1 PKVPRTTPCV
11 CNGRPAAARKMP
23 GMRPRRLRTDPEPR
37 RRSRR
42 RGLVAF
48 EGGPRVTLK
57 KNPRNTGA
65 RRTDGARVLAAA
77 LALGA
82 LAGCSGEAAPEAMPP
97 PPQVSAAPVL
107 VREVAHW
114 DEFIGRVEAAQIV
127 ELRPRVGGYIERV
140 NYVEG
145 AEVEKGD
152 VLFVI
157 DQRTYRAALARAQAE
172 LARARTQAELART
185 EAERAAALM
194 RDRAISAEELDRRR
208 AAAAQAE

>member
-1 PKVPRTTPCV
+1 CRPTSPPDCPGPPRPAVLAPAPEPTRPVAEAVPKVPRTTPCV

-114 DEFIGRVEAAQIV
+114 DEFIG
-127 ELRPRVGGYIERV
+127 
-140 NYVEG
+140 
-145 AEVEKGD
+145 
-152 VLFVI
+152 
-157 DQRTYRAALARAQAE
+157 
-172 LARARTQAELART
+172 
-185 EAERAAALM
+185 
-194 RDRAISAEELDRRR
+194 
-208 AAAAQAE
+208 